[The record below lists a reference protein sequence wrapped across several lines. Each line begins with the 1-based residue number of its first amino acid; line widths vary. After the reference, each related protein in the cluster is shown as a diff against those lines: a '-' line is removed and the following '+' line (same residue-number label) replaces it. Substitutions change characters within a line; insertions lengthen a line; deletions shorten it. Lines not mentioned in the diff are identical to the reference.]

1 MASHTTRASSPPA
14 ARSRAT
20 GVKRASIS
28 MIQLSMLTVVAVA
41 SLRSLPTAATY
52 GLGSIALYII
62 PAIVFLIPTALV
74 AAELATGWKG
84 GVYVWVREAFGN
96 RWGFVAI
103 WLQWIQNVVWFPVQ
117 LAFVAATIGFIF
129 GKADWGNSG
138 AYTAIAILVLYWVS
152 TIITLAGNN
161 LFARIG
167 SLGGWIGTILS
178 GVVLIVLS
186 LIWIFSG
193 EPSQAKLSWDA
204 LNPMVDQP
212 ATGTGF
218 LAAIAPLVLVV
229 SNFLGFAG
237 MEVNAVH
244 VNEMKNPK
252 RDYPKAILI
261 AAILIL
267 VVFIIPTLGIA
278 FVVSSKDL
286 GLTTGLMVAFKT
298 YFSRFHMG
306 WATNI
311 MALLIVLGAIASV
324 ITWIAGPSKGLLL
337 ASRTGLLPKGL
348 QTRNKNGIQLGI
360 LILQGVVVSV
370 MACLFFFLKN
380 VSTAFFTLVD
390 MAAALYLI
398 MYMFM
403 FAAVMVLRK
412 PSWRTEPTTDVAKN
426 TP

>member
-1 MASHTTRASSPPA
+1 MIIVRRLRTT
-14 ARSRAT
+14 
-20 GVKRASIS
+20 
-28 MIQLSMLTVVAVA
+28 
-41 SLRSLPTAATY
+41 
-52 GLGSIALYII
+52 
-62 PAIVFLIPTALV
+62 
-74 AAELATGWKG
+74 
-84 GVYVWVREAFGN
+84 
-96 RWGFVAI
+96 
-103 WLQWIQNVVWFPVQ
+103 
-117 LAFVAATIGFIF
+117 
-129 GKADWGNSG
+129 
-138 AYTAIAILVLYWVS
+138 
-152 TIITLAGNN
+152 IT
-161 LFARIG
+161 
-167 SLGGWIGTILS
+167 
-178 GVVLIVLS
+178 
-186 LIWIFSG
+186 
-193 EPSQAKLSWDA
+193 
-204 LNPMVDQP
+204 
-212 ATGTGF
+212 
-218 LAAIAPLVLVV
+218 
-229 SNFLGFAG
+229 
-237 MEVNAVH
+237 
-244 VNEMKNPK
+244 
-252 RDYPKAILI
+252 KAILI

-298 YFSRFHMG
+298 YFSHFHMG

-412 PSWRTEPTTDVAKN
+412 PSWRTESTTDVAKN